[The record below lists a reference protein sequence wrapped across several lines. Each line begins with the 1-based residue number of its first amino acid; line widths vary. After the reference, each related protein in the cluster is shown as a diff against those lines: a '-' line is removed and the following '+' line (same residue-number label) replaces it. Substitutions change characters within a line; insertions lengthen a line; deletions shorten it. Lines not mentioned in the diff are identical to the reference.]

1 MYVDDILILS
11 SLTQTK
17 AKEIMDGFINFSPNI
32 DFTLEREQN
41 NTRNLL
47 DIKIK
52 R

>member
-1 MYVDDILILS
+1 MYVDDILILH

-17 AKEIMDGFINFSPNI
+17 AKEILDGFFPPNT
-32 DFTLEREQN
+32 DFTLEQEEN

-47 DIKIK
+47 DIKIN